1 MATLHI
7 EHPITDFGTWR
18 AAFDRFERARAD
30 GGVLAARIYR
40 PVDDD
45 KYVLID
51 LDFATVD
58 QAQQFQ
64 QFLRT
69 CVWSTPDNAPAL
81 AGTPVTR
88 ILQAEPVLAGVPL
101 SVPSA

>member
-18 AAFDRFERARAD
+18 AAFDRFEAARAD
-30 GGVLAARIYR
+30 GGVVAARIYR

-58 QAQQFQ
+58 QAQKFHE
-64 QFLRT
+64 FLRT
-69 CVWSTPDNAPAL
+69 RVWSTPDNAPAL
-81 AGTPVTR
+81 AGIPVTR
-88 ILQAEPVLAGVPL
+88 ILQAEPA
-101 SVPSA
+101 SA